1 MSRKAGGRGAS
12 WARLAVRLR
21 GAGAGQVRIA
31 AIVIAATMVLWMLGS
46 WLGGRLG
53 LSARYA
59 FLVDFSAMAAFFW
72 ALVVLVRAS
81 RRAREQE
88 GR

>member
-1 MSRKAGGRGAS
+1 MSREVDGRRVAWS
-12 WARLAVRLR
+12 RLAARLR

-31 AIVIAATMVLWMLGS
+31 AIVIVATMVLWMLGS

-53 LSARYA
+53 LPARFA
-59 FLVDFSAMAAFFW
+59 FLVDFSALAAFFW
-72 ALVVLVRAS
+72 ALVVLVRAG
-81 RRAREQE
+81 RRVRERE